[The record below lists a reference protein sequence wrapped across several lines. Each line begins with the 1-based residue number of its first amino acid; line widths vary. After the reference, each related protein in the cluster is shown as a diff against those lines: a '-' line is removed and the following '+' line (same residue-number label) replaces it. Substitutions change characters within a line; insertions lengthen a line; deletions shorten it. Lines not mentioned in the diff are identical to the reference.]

1 VGAVVALW
9 CGWIVTE
16 VGRQP
21 WIVYEYMRTSEAV
34 TKADGIWFTFALVM
48 AIYAAL
54 TAITIG
60 VLRAMSKRWRE
71 GADEPEGTPYAPRTE
86 AGA

>member
-1 VGAVVALW
+1 
-9 CGWIVTE
+9 
-16 VGRQP
+16 
-21 WIVYEYMRTSEAV
+21 MRTSEAV

-48 AIYAAL
+48 SIYAAL

-71 GADEPEGTPYAPRTE
+71 AGADSEVGTPYGPQTE
-86 AGA
+86 EG